1 MAPSPPPAGD
11 PRARVA
17 AICGAFPEVTADG
30 GQHVGFRVRNR
41 TFAWYL
47 EDHHGD
53 GRVALCCK
61 AAPGEQEAL
70 IGSDPARFYRPAY
83 LGARG
88 WVAVRL
94 DTGDV
99 DWDEVAELAME
110 AYRRTAPKR
119 LRARLDQGGQGSL

>member
-1 MAPSPPPAGD
+1 MRASPPPAGD

-17 AICGAFPEVTADG
+17 AICGALPEVTASGD
-30 GQHVGFRVRNR
+30 QHVAFRVRGR

-61 AAPGEQEAL
+61 AAPGEQQAL
-70 IGSDPARFYRPAY
+70 VAADPARYYRPAY

-99 DWDEVAELAME
+99 DWDEVAELALE
-110 AYRRTAPKR
+110 AWRRTAPKR
-119 LRARLDQGGQGSL
+119 LLARVEEGGQGSL

>member
-1 MAPSPPPAGD
+1 MRASPPPAGD

-17 AICGAFPEVTADG
+17 AICGALPEVTAG
-30 GQHVGFRVRNR
+30 GDQHVAFRVRGR

-61 AAPGEQEAL
+61 AAPGEQQAL
-70 IGSDPARFYRPAY
+70 VAADPARYYRPAY

-99 DWDEVAELAME
+99 DWDEVAELALE
-110 AYRRTAPKR
+110 AWRRTAPKR
-119 LRARLDQGGQGSL
+119 LLVRVEEGGQGSL

>member
-1 MAPSPPPAGD
+1 MRASPPPAGD

-17 AICGAFPEVTADG
+17 AICGALPEVAASGD
-30 GQHVGFRVRNR
+30 QHVAFRVRGR

-61 AAPGEQEAL
+61 AAPGEQQAL
-70 IGSDPARFYRPAY
+70 VAADPARYYRPAY

-99 DWDEVAELAME
+99 DWDEVAELALE
-110 AYRRTAPKR
+110 AWRRTAPKR
-119 LRARLDQGGQGSL
+119 LLARVEEGGQGSL